1 MTDEEL
7 RQAII
12 DVLTEVGGDVTE
24 VPDATSTELNT
35 PAAVTMPLYVAGN
48 YKKTTLQAI
57 ITKATENIDPDV
69 IEDAVEDVFGI
80 TMEEGTLNDL

>member
-24 VPDATSTELNT
+24 VPDATSEELST
-35 PAAVTMPLYVAGN
+35 PAAVTMPLYVGSRQ
-48 YKKTTLQAI
+48 YKKTTLQSI
-57 ITKATENIDPDV
+57 ITVVQSASLATISQAEFNAI
-69 IEDAVEDVFGI
+69 F
-80 TMEEGTLNDL
+80 N